1 MINKKNTNTIYS
13 KNKFFSNKTIN
24 KYNFFYNF
32 DSNESEIHIAS
43 NIKMFI

>member
-1 MINKKNTNTIYS
+1 MINKKIQIPFILKIN
-13 KNKFFSNKTIN
+13 FLNKTIN